1 MIRPATTADCEAI
14 ARIYN
19 HYILNTVVTFEETA
33 IAAHDIAERLKTVA
47 AASLPWL
54 VSERDGRVVGY
65 AYAGKWNSRSAYR
78 YSVECT
84 VYLDP
89 AETGRGLGSELYE
102 TLFPILRQNQKHL
115 VIAGISL
122 PNDASVALHE
132 KFGLKKAAH
141 FAEVGFKFERWV
153 DVGYWQ
159 GFP

>member
-1 MIRPATTADCEAI
+1 MIRPATRDDCEAI

-19 HYILNTVVTFEETA
+19 HYILNTVVTFEEQPITA
-33 IAAHDIAERLKTVA
+33 SDIAERLKSVV

-54 VSERDGRVVGY
+54 VSERAGEIVGY
-65 AYAGKWNSRSAYR
+65 AYAGKWNARSAYR

-84 VYLDP
+84 VYLDQ
-89 AETGRGLGSELYE
+89 AATGRGLGSELYDA
-102 TLFPILRQNQKHL
+102 LFPILRRNEKHV

-132 KFGLKKAAH
+132 KFGLKKVAH
-141 FAEVGFKFERWV
+141 FGEVGFKFGRWV

-159 GFP
+159 GSP